1 VSIRWDQ
8 MPEGRYYADGTPII
22 CPKVGHVVRPSREVR
37 GFDPA
42 WDSQIGDLTTAVGI
56 VVECVGIRCKVHWQ
70 SGNTCELPRRELEV
84 ISVGQ

>member
-1 VSIRWDQ
+1 MD
-8 MPEGRYYADGTPII
+8 I
-22 CPKVGHVVRPSREVR
+22 CPKVGHVVRPSKEVR

-84 ISVGQ
+84 ISDGQ